1 MDRIVFVGSAPGNH
15 PPDKSPTI
23 RRITK
28 WMDELGV
35 DRFKWKWTNLFLT
48 KTTRTKLEGIETQ
61 EFMERLKGYG
71 KIIALGNIPS
81 DQMKKLGIQHLK
93 VPHPSG
99 LNRMWND
106 PELEPK
112 VINDI
117 KGYLQT

>member
-1 MDRIVFVGSAPGNH
+1 LDRIVFVGSAPGNH
-15 PPDKSPTI
+15 PPDKSPTR

-35 DRFKWKWTNLFLT
+35 DRFKWKLTNVFLT

-61 EFMERLKGYG
+61 EFMQRLRGYK

-81 DQMKKLGIQHLK
+81 DQMKRLDIQHLK

>member
-1 MDRIVFVGSAPGNH
+1 
-15 PPDKSPTI
+15 
-23 RRITK
+23 
-28 WMDELGV
+28 MDELGV
-35 DRFKWKWTNLFLT
+35 DRFKWKWTNVFLT

-81 DQMKKLGIQHLK
+81 DQMKRLGIQHLK